1 MDIRW
6 LLCMRRWA
14 QHPPSPRL
22 LAVIALIV
30 GAGLALVAI
39 EYVWG
44 WPQALT
50 PNTMG
55 RHVLPR

>member
-6 LLCMRRWA
+6 LLWMRRWA
-14 QHPPSPRL
+14 QNPPSARL
-22 LAVIALIV
+22 LAVIVLIV

-39 EYVWG
+39 EHVWG
-44 WPQALT
+44 WPAALT

-55 RHVLPR
+55 RGVLPR